1 MKNITLAVDEDVLKA
16 VRRYAAQHDTTVN
29 GLVREH
35 LQRIAAR
42 ENRAQEAIRRLREL
56 SERSKGEVGEIT
68 WTRDDLYER

>member
-16 VRRYAAQHDTTVN
+16 VRRYAAQHETTVN

-35 LQRIAAR
+35 LERIAAR
-42 ENRAQEAIRRLREL
+42 ESRAHDAVERLRQL
-56 SERSKGEVGEIT
+56 SEKSKGEVGEIT